1 MTPFTA
7 PLNVHHL
14 LRKKKALR
22 RELLES
28 RVGLV
33 EKRIAILGGSTTAEL
48 KDMLELFLLHSG
60 FKPVFYESEYNRY
73 FEDLAFPDSA
83 LKSFKPDVIYLH
95 TSNINIMRYPSL
107 TDDAG
112 GVERLVE
119 EELQKFKTL
128 WDRAELNYNCPVIQN
143 NFEMPHARVLGNLD
157 CYALQGRSRFVAELN
172 RRFSEEARLR
182 KQLYLNDIHY
192 LSAWFGLER
201 WYDLPAWYAYKYA
214 MCLQAIPHIAQNVC
228 AIINSIFGKSKKCL
242 VLDLD
247 NMLWGGVIGDDGL
260 GGIQLGADTASGE
273 SYTEFQRYV
282 KDLKDRGIILAVCS
296 KNEEI
301 NAKEGFAH
309 SDSILRLDDFSAFQ
323 ANWNDKHD
331 NVRHIAKTLNIG
343 IDSIVFVDDNPAERE
358 LVRAQEPLVTVP
370 EIGDDVTK
378 FISILDKS
386 GLFEAVSLSRE
397 DLRRASFYS
406 DNSKRVS
413 SEAQF
418 ENYDAF
424 LQSLEMVAEIKPLSE
439 IFAKRAVQLC
449 NKTNQFNL
457 TTRRVTIAQM
467 SGMLSSPDVIT
478 IYGRLEDKFGDS
490 GLVSLMSGDIRGE
503 ALHISLW
510 LMSCRVLKRG
520 LEGAMLD
527 QMAALAKARG
537 LNSLIGYYL
546 PTPKNKMVSELFAEM
561 GFEPH
566 ADTEGQASRWRL
578 DLGSP
583 YQNRNSIIRVNH
595 GT

>member
-14 LRKKKALR
+14 LRKKKAIR
-22 RELLES
+22 RELLQS
-28 RVGLV
+28 RARLE

-48 KDMLELFLLHSG
+48 KDMLELFLLNSG
-60 FKPVFYESEYNRY
+60 FEPAFYESEYNRY

-95 TSNINIMRYPSL
+95 TSNVNIMRYPSL
-107 TDDAG
+107 TDDAAA
-112 GVERLVE
+112 VERLVE

-128 WDRAELNYNCPVIQN
+128 WDGAELNYNCPVIQN
-143 NFEMPHARVLGNLD
+143 NFEMPHARVLSNLD
-157 CYALQGRSRFVAELN
+157 CYALQGHSRFVAELN

-201 WYDLPAWYAYKYA
+201 WYDLTAWYAYKYA
-214 MCLQAIPHIAQNVC
+214 MSLQAIPHIAQNVC

-260 GGIQLGADTASGE
+260 GGIQLGSDTASGE
-273 SYTEFQRYV
+273 SYIGFQHYV

-309 SDSILRLDDFSAFQ
+309 SDSVLRFDDFSAFQ

-331 NVRHIAKTLNIG
+331 NVRRIAKTLNIG
-343 IDSIVFVDDNPAERE
+343 IDSLVFVDDNPAERE
-358 LVRAQEPLVTVP
+358 LVRAQEPLVAVP

-397 DLRRASFYS
+397 DLRRTAFYS

-424 LQSLEMVAEIKPLSE
+424 LQSLEMVAEIKPLTE
-439 IFAKRAVQLC
+439 IFAERAVQLC
-449 NKTNQFNL
+449 NKTNQFNV
-457 TTRRVTIAQM
+457 TTRRVTMTQM
-467 SGMLSSPDVIT
+467 NDMISDPDVIT

-490 GLVSLMSGDIRGE
+490 GLVSLMSGDIRDE

-527 QMAALAKARG
+527 RMAALAKARG
-537 LNSLIGYYL
+537 LTSMVGYYL

-561 GFEPH
+561 GFEPY
-566 ADTEGQASRWRL
+566 ADAEGQAGRWRL